1 MDGAGPAV
9 RVRSAAPGAK
19 VTRLELF
26 FDLVFVFAFIH
37 LNTLTVDHL
46 DRSSLI
52 AITLLL
58 AALWLV
64 WSRFAVLGNN
74 LRADQGVMPIVGFAI
89 MTAIFISVT
98 ILPDTS
104 TEESAPPAPDRAPLS
119 LPGEFVFPA
128 CFCLIWVLEILA
140 LRYAAR
146 GYPRLRQIW
155 LRSAPAL
162 TLSTVLLVLGAIVPP
177 RLDGNARL
185 AVFVGAWVA
194 AIAVAYLAVLRTSAL
209 AIVSAGHWAERH
221 AQIILIALGETV
233 ISIGIGADL
242 TAGTP
247 LTLQLISAV
256 VLGIALICALWWTY
270 FDARS
275 IAAEQVLHRT
285 QGTARI
291 RLARDAYTLLHFPMV
306 LGIILLSLGVKQVL
320 AHLSSVASSGEQT
333 AVLDPVHLRVLYGGV
348 LIYLIALL
356 AFQARTIRTVRPV
369 SVVPVLLLGALLP
382 VAEHVPPLAALA
394 VLSLVTVTAT
404 VLENRHAS
412 GERQQLREARLAEQQ
427 ALESEETD
435 WRRRHL

>member
-1 MDGAGPAV
+1 MDDAGPAV
-9 RVRSAAPGAK
+9 RVRPAAPGAK

-37 LNTLTVDHL
+37 LNTLTVDQL
-46 DRSSLI
+46 DSSSLT
-52 AITLLL
+52 AITFLL

-74 LRADQGVMPIVGFAI
+74 LRADQGVMPIVGFVI

-104 TEESAPPAPDRAPLS
+104 AEDSPPPPPDRVPLS
-119 LPGEFVFPA
+119 VPGEFVFPA

-162 TLSTVLLVLGAIVPP
+162 ALSTVLLVLGAIAPP
-177 RLDGNARL
+177 RFEGNAQVT
-185 AVFVGAWVA
+185 VFVGLWVA
-194 AIAVAYLAVLRTSAL
+194 AIAVAYLAVLRPSAL
-209 AIVSAGHWAERH
+209 TIVSAGHWAERH

-247 LTLQLISAV
+247 LTLHLIGAV

-285 QGTARI
+285 QGIARI

-320 AHLSSVASSGEQT
+320 THISGVASGEQT
-333 AVLDPVHLRVLYGGV
+333 EVLDPAHLHVLYGGV
-348 LIYLIALL
+348 LIYLVALL

-382 VAEHVPPLAALA
+382 VAEHLPPLAALA
-394 VLSLVTVTAT
+394 ALSLVTVTAT
-404 VLENRHAS
+404 AVENRHTR